1 MRFANR
7 LQFGAKT
14 HEVSMTALRIVQRMK
29 KDSIHSGRRPT
40 GLCGAALLIAARMH
54 DYNRT
59 INDVVGIVKIH
70 ESTLRKRLTE
80 FAETPSSAL
89 TFDEFM
95 SVDLEAEQ
103 DPPAFKA
110 ARIKDKERLMQLG
123 ELELSSLQ
131 RQIDDELEIQVKKLT
146 PKRYLKGMSKDDFEE
161 TEASAFIAESNMEA
175 IGECLDESVEL
186 SVRPKIEGLKP
197 DLASM
202 CTPSASELRSLSS
215 ENKLTEGSDNQLD
228 GEELNLEDLD
238 DEEIDGYIMTEQ
250 EAKYK
255 NEMWMKLNAEYLK
268 ETKLK
273 EERLAKER
281 EEGKVGKKKR
291 KPKKKQIGPSQTAGE
306 AIEKMLQEKKI
317 SSKINYDIL
326 KTLTE
331 PRTDEIIIEDD
342 LKPDTKSDIKPAAY
356 TVGRPPAKKPKLEF
370 GLPIGSGEAE
380 VDTKDGILMKS
391 EPIVENGDEDDD
403 FEEAEPEPEPE
414 PEHSSLMD
422 MLNNGDGDDDYY
434 GYEDEHY

>member
-1 MRFANR
+1 
-7 LQFGAKT
+7 
-14 HEVSMTALRIVQRMK
+14 MK
-29 KDSIHSGRRPT
+29 
-40 GLCGAALLIAARMH
+40 
-54 DYNRT
+54 
-59 INDVVGIVKIH
+59 
-70 ESTLRKRLTE
+70 
-80 FAETPSSAL
+80 
-89 TFDEFM
+89 
-95 SVDLEAEQ
+95 
-103 DPPAFKA
+103 
-110 ARIKDKERLMQLG
+110 IKVFFLFFLQLG

-146 PKRYLKGMSKDDFEE
+146 PRRYMKGMRKDDFEE
-161 TEASAFIAESNMEA
+161 TEASEFIAESNLEA
-175 IGECLDESVEL
+175 IDECLDDSMEYSL
-186 SVRPKIEGLKP
+186 RPKIEGLKP

-250 EAKYK
+250 EARYK

-268 ETKLK
+268 EAKLK

-331 PRTDEIIIEDD
+331 PKSDGSTEIIIENDM
-342 LKPDTKSDIKPAAY
+342 KPDTKTDIKPAPY
-356 TVGRPPAKKPKLEF
+356 TTGKPLAKKPKLEF
-370 GLPIGSGEAE
+370 GLPIGGEDLE
-380 VDTKDGILMKS
+380 VDTKDGILMKF
-391 EPIVENGDEDDD
+391 EPIVENGLLIAIIKVIIFDHN
-403 FEEAEPEPEPE
+403 FF
-414 PEHSSLMD
+414 
-422 MLNNGDGDDDYY
+422 
-434 GYEDEHY
+434 